1 VNGRAKPLY
10 FGWPLPLTVSR
21 HGHSYS
27 LWGLVRPAAGPTQV
41 TVLIAGAHARR
52 FRILKT
58 VRTDSFGRWG
68 LRSSVRAAKWRVRWT
83 SPTGVR
89 YQGPPIGAS

>member
-1 VNGRAKPLY
+1 MRKR
-10 FGWPLPLTVSR
+10 LPYWESAIVPDL
-21 HGHSYS
+21 
-27 LWGLVRPAAGPTQV
+27 AAGQ